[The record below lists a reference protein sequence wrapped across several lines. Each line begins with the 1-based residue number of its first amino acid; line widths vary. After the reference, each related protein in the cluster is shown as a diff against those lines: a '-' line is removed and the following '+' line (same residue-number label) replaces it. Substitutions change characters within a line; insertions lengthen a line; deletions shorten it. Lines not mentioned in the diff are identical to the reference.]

1 MTMEEFNNEKGYQE
15 IAHST
20 DEQNCNSVH
29 SEPDHIESRSISDTN
44 IVNDGGDK
52 EDCKTD
58 DQTLRVGNQVDTFAC
73 TSGTTT
79 VVKNFEQ
86 SLPQS
91 NIIHKELRGLL
102 HLFKTLGR
110 EFLYLTP
117 QTFTVLFCWSVLT
130 RFLALFH
137 EEGEKDL
144 YFAPILMINASGSGY
159 GKSTLQM
166 FLAWVNGV
174 NASQRVANATPA
186 GLVRM
191 TECSKGRPVFADEV
205 DVLKN
210 VKDFTEYFNSGFER
224 DGPITA
230 RAKATKS
237 VFGFK
242 SVSGININERL
253 ESATISRCIVV
264 EMQKVPS
271 GVNLKKYKYVN
282 TDDLVSLSH
291 SIDEVITDYYDEIL
305 EFIQT
310 LGVPLIEYIDNRL
323 GDVWE
328 DLLKI
333 SVLVG
338 EDAYNDVTNF
348 MHQSGLVKDKILEVA
363 NIDFTKVVY
372 PEPIEKS
379 VSNGSVVFDMADQ
392 TTWGSVSTKVF
403 VKACGDH
410 LVALNSLRK
419 GIRSTE
425 LEKCQE
431 KLDIVGVPITSR
443 LITRAFNAETSVPM
457 VDKNVDGSSGYLFT
471 TLDTMNLTPTEHQIY
486 DGIIHLLKEKQPL

>member
-20 DEQNCNSVH
+20 DEQNGNPIH
-29 SEPDHIESRSISDTN
+29 SEPDHIESRSIPDTN

-58 DQTLRVGNQVDTFAC
+58 DQAVEGEGISSSETIAI
-73 TSGTTT
+73 
-79 VVKNFEQ
+79 VKNAEQ
-86 SLPQS
+86 SIPQP
-91 NIIHKELRGLL
+91 NIIQKELRGLL
-102 HLFKTLGR
+102 HLFKTLGG

-137 EEGEKDL
+137 DEGEKDL

-174 NASQRVANATPA
+174 NANQRVANATPA

-242 SVSGININERL
+242 SVSGINITERL

-264 EMQKVPS
+264 EMMKAPV
-271 GVNLKKYKYVN
+271 GENLKKYKYVD
-282 TDDLVSLSH
+282 TDALVSLSL
-291 SIDEVITDYYDEIL
+291 SIDEVIKDYYDEIL
-305 EFIQT
+305 GFIREFD
-310 LGVPLIEYIDNRL
+310 VPLIDYIEDRL

-333 SVLVG
+333 SVLLG

-348 MHQSGLVKDKILEVA
+348 MHQSGLVKDKILEVT

-372 PEPIEKS
+372 PEPIEKH
-379 VSNGSVVFDMADQ
+379 VSDEPVVFDVADKN
-392 TTWGSVSTKVF
+392 TWGKVSTKVF
-403 VKACGDH
+403 VKACGEH

-443 LITRAFNAETSVPM
+443 LITRAFNTETGVPM
-457 VDKNVDGSSGYLFT
+457 VDKNVDGSSGYLFA
-471 TLDTMNLTPTEHQIY
+471 TLDTINLKPTEQQIY
-486 DGIIHLLKEKQPL
+486 DGIILLLKEKQPL